1 MLGLYGN
8 ENSGVSWFE
17 DCPSTRAA
25 PQKSDSEKIKHLTLL
40 W

>member
-17 DCPSTRAA
+17 DCPGMRAA
-25 PQKSDSEKIKHLTLL
+25 PQKNTSEETKYLTLL